1 MYSKRNMK
9 SVGFSSNDQTHPV
22 SNMSQSFIVGN
33 VSQLAGSCPK
43 TTAVQAPCH
52 LLIYVVQLIML
63 NIKGIGA
70 TKLWQVARENTIL
83 AWHLCSQLDGLG
95 LNFNVKDGSV
105 GLFLFILE
113 PKEGDKYFYTLQE
126 ERIEQAERSVLISC
140 PAKTNNKKLLKYL
153 SRHGNINTFY
163 ISYVS
168 ISVVLRYEST
178 NQHECMETKA
188 MLSVCNYS
196 MMGNSI
202 SKNN

>member
-1 MYSKRNMK
+1 IGTSTASR
-9 SVGFSSNDQTHPV
+9 
-22 SNMSQSFIVGN
+22 
-33 VSQLAGSCPK
+33 K
-43 TTAVQAPCH
+43 TNALKKKH
-52 LLIYVVQLIML
+52 EI
-63 NIKGIGA
+63 
-70 TKLWQVARENTIL
+70 
-83 AWHLCSQLDGLG
+83 
-95 LNFNVKDGSV
+95 
-105 GLFLFILE
+105 E
-113 PKEGDKYFYTLQE
+113 PKEGDKSFYTLQE

-153 SRHGNINTFY
+153 SRHGNINKCLFH

-188 MLSVCNYS
+188 MLFVCNYS